1 MPQPGK
7 VVIVGNSL
15 SATSSWPELL
25 ATDLGWGATVTFDN
39 DAISGQKMQEIIED
53 AAATDALLGGGLN
66 VLVVWEITNDM
77 YYGGQH
83 PHCFHRLLRYCADR
97 QIAGWTVV
105 VLTTT
110 PRSDAGTPPAHE
122 AWRLDVNTLIRNW
135 WNTFATAM
143 VDVAADTRLD
153 DETDATY
160 YLDLVHMT
168 TAGKQVV
175 ADLVSPTIEAL
186 FA

>member
-1 MPQPGK
+1 MPQPGR

-15 SATSSWPELL
+15 SAPSGWPELL
-25 ATDLGWGATVTFDN
+25 ATALGWGATVTFTN
-39 DAISGQKMQEIIED
+39 NAVSGQKMQAIIAN
-53 AAATDALLGGGLN
+53 AAATDALLGAGKN
-66 VLVVWEITNDM
+66 VLVVWEVTNDM
-77 YYGGQH
+77 FEGGQH

-105 VLTTT
+105 VLTVT
-110 PRSDAGTPPAHE
+110 PRSDAGTPAAHE
-122 AWRLDVNTLIRNW
+122 TWRLAVNTLIRSW

-160 YLDLVHMT
+160 YVDLVHMT
-168 TAGKQVV
+168 AAGKQVV
-175 ADLVSPTIEAL
+175 VDLVRPTIEAL